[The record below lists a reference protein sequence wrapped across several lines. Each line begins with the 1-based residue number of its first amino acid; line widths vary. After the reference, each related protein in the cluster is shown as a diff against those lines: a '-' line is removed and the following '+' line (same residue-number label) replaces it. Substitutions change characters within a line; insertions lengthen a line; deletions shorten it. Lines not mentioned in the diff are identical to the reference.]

1 MFSKRTRGKNFTE
14 QEEHALLDLV
24 LLNKDILQDKTKDA
38 ATWRRKAETWE
49 RLTMEFQA
57 QTGTDR
63 SCAALREKYD
73 NMKKNLRNKYRGV
86 KHFKRQAE
94 HHSAVSSWYQSST
107 TSQDNADHT
116 GITGSPLENQF
127 DSDGNSQLLSAA
139 KEENSS
145 ISLQNSDNS
154 QLLQF
159 FKENIDDIEEIESV
173 DYSQRWKRRILET
186 CSSPEQPMVKTSTRV
201 EEEQVELFRL
211 QQQYYKD
218 QNVRAAE
225 KHKYEV
231 ERELIELQTA
241 RIKNQLI
248 EMEIELK
255 REELAKLRQRS
266 LTETNFT
273 NG

>member
-63 SCAALREKYD
+63 SCAALREK
-73 NMKKNLRNKYRGV
+73 
-86 KHFKRQAE
+86 QAE

>member
-1 MFSKRTRGKNFTE
+1 MSSKRSRGKNFTE

-86 KHFKRQAE
+86 KHFKREAE
-94 HHSAVSSWYQSST
+94 LHSAVNS
-107 TSQDNADHT
+107 NACHT
-116 GITGSPLENQF
+116 GITDSPLENQF
-127 DSDGNSQLLSAA
+127 YSDGNFQLLSAA
-139 KEENSS
+139 KEENPS
-145 ISLQNSDNS
+145 ISSQNSDNS
-154 QLLQF
+154 QLLQ
-159 FKENIDDIEEIESV
+159 ENINDIEEIESV

-186 CSSPEQPMVKTSTRV
+186 CSSPVTPMVKTSTRV